1 MDTSI
6 VIFIITLIFMSF
18 YIFNE
23 ARPEGSK
30 FSETIRD
37 TLKRFLEKIML
48 SINSCRVRRFTLIVA
63 VILVAVV
70 GSMASTSAGTD
81 SWYLLLNKSELNPPS
96 YVFGIVWPILY
107 ILMMVSAFLAHK
119 NIFSIFIIQLIF
131 NAAWSWLFFRFQMP
145 LIALLDIYLLI
156 AINIYILNLMYK
168 ENKLAFFYLSLTF
181 LDIFC
186 ELPKLIYCYK

>member
-1 MDTSI
+1 
-6 VIFIITLIFMSF
+6 
-18 YIFNE
+18 
-23 ARPEGSK
+23 
-30 FSETIRD
+30 
-37 TLKRFLEKIML
+37 ML

-63 VILVAVV
+63 VILAAAI
-70 GSMASTSAGTD
+70 GSMASTSASTD

-119 NIFSIFIIQLIF
+119 KVFSIFIVQLFF

-168 ENKLAFFYLSLTF
+168 ENKVAFFLFIPYVVWISFASYLNLF
-181 LDIFC
+181 IV
-186 ELPKLIYCYK
+186 INN

>member
-1 MDTSI
+1 
-6 VIFIITLIFMSF
+6 
-18 YIFNE
+18 
-23 ARPEGSK
+23 
-30 FSETIRD
+30 
-37 TLKRFLEKIML
+37 ML

-63 VILVAVV
+63 VILAAAI
-70 GSMASTSAGTD
+70 GSMASTSASTD

-107 ILMMVSAFLAHK
+107 ILMMASAFLAHK
-119 NIFSIFIIQLIF
+119 KIFSIFIVQLFF

-168 ENKLAFFYLSLTF
+168 ENKLAFFLFIPYVIWISFASYLNLF
-181 LDIFC
+181 IV
-186 ELPKLIYCYK
+186 INN

>member
-1 MDTSI
+1 
-6 VIFIITLIFMSF
+6 
-18 YIFNE
+18 
-23 ARPEGSK
+23 
-30 FSETIRD
+30 
-37 TLKRFLEKIML
+37 ML
-48 SINSCRVRRFTLIVA
+48 SINSCKVRRFTLIVS
-63 VILVAVV
+63 VILAAAI

-168 ENKLAFFYLSLTF
+168 ENKLAFFLFIPYVIWISFASYLNLF
-181 LDIFC
+181 IV
-186 ELPKLIYCYK
+186 INN

>member
-1 MDTSI
+1 
-6 VIFIITLIFMSF
+6 
-18 YIFNE
+18 
-23 ARPEGSK
+23 
-30 FSETIRD
+30 
-37 TLKRFLEKIML
+37 ML

-63 VILVAVV
+63 VILAAAI
-70 GSMASTSAGTD
+70 GSMASTSASTD

-107 ILMMVSAFLAHK
+107 ILMMASAFLAHK
-119 NIFSIFIIQLIF
+119 KIFSIFIIQLFF

-168 ENKLAFFYLSLTF
+168 ENKLAFFLFIPYVVWISFASYLNLF
-181 LDIFC
+181 IV
-186 ELPKLIYCYK
+186 INN